1 MEDSGKIG
9 IGFSGIIQRADRN
22 FKDQIKET
30 NDKLKRY
37 CECNGFVYV
46 DDDNINE
53 KSLNKSLLHLNKAGN
68 KLLSKNLLDCLKN
81 LLFLNTHMHTL
92 DAITDLSTNF
102 DITNN
107 SLKTLRLN
115 NPKNV
120 IFSYLN
126 INSIRNK
133 MGSLREVVMENV
145 DILAIAETKIDESFP
160 TAQFLLVGYHSP
172 YRLDKSPKSGG
183 ILVYVKSSILV
194 SNIYI

>member
-1 MEDSGKIG
+1 MD
-9 IGFSGIIQRADRN
+9 
-22 FKDQIKET
+22 
-30 NDKLKRY
+30 
-37 CECNGFVYV
+37 
-46 DDDNINE
+46 
-53 KSLNKSLLHLNKAGN
+53 
-68 KLLSKNLLDCLKN
+68 
-81 LLFLNTHMHTL
+81 ML

-172 YRLDKSPKSGG
+172 YRVNKFPESGD
-183 ILVYVKSSILV
+183 ILVYVKSSTL
-194 SNIYI
+194 SCQLNFPNL

>member
-1 MEDSGKIG
+1 
-9 IGFSGIIQRADRN
+9 
-22 FKDQIKET
+22 
-30 NDKLKRY
+30 
-37 CECNGFVYV
+37 
-46 DDDNINE
+46 
-53 KSLNKSLLHLNKAGN
+53 
-68 KLLSKNLLDCLKN
+68 
-81 LLFLNTHMHTL
+81 MHTL

-120 IFSYLN
+120 IFSYLK

-172 YRLDKSPKSGG
+172 YGLDKSPKSGG
-183 ILVYVKSSILV
+183 ILVYVKSLIPSRQLNFPNLTLQNTSSPIRVKLKEGEMV
-194 SNIYI
+194 RHYVYK